1 MNESLAKEQKNLDSV
16 HEKKR
21 NKVSYNELENASK
34 DTEIE
39 NMKTRLKSEKKE
51 FEVEQ
56 KERLLRDI

>member
-21 NKVSYNELENASK
+21 NKMSYNELENASK

-51 FEVEQ
+51 FEVE
-56 KERLLRDI
+56 

>member
-1 MNESLAKEQKNLDSV
+1 
-16 HEKKR
+16 
-21 NKVSYNELENASK
+21 LENASK

>member
-1 MNESLAKEQKNLDSV
+1 MNESLAQEQKNLDSI

-21 NKVSYNELENASK
+21 NRTAFNELENASK
-34 DTEIE
+34 ETEIE
-39 NMKTRLKSEKKE
+39 NMRTRLKSEKKE